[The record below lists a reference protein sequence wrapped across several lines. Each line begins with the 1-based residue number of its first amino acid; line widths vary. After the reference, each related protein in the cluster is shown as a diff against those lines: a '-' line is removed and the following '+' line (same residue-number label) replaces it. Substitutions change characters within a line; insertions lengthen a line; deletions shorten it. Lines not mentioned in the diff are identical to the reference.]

1 MSQQQIYVETQRR
14 DEINNVDRTL
24 DKIKHVWTREK
35 SKKNCRVIFKITEK
49 CIFLLSN
56 PVLHITKEKWKR
68 FSKLC

>member
-35 SKKNCRVIFKITEK
+35 SKKK
-49 CIFLLSN
+49 LSS
-56 PVLHITKEKWKR
+56 H
-68 FSKLC
+68 F